1 MVFAYFIIR
10 LYLIYMQ
17 TTATNINILLDY
29 KTYVTYIKDYFF
41 YITYKMIGV
50 NKLGK
55 LIYSTFSAFPKYV

>member
-1 MVFAYFIIR
+1 
-10 LYLIYMQ
+10 MQ